1 MSTPCALE
9 LRKVTKTFAGHTAVN
24 AVSLDISV
32 GESVVILGP
41 SGCGKTTILRLIAG
55 LETPDAG
62 EVWLFGQRASAQDR
76 NLLPTH
82 QRGIGFVF
90 QDLALWPHMTLHQH
104 LDFVTRSAG
113 FSKQERSTRATEI
126 LALVRLGDKGDRYPH
141 ELSGGEQQR
150 TALARALVG
159 RPRLLLLDEPF
170 SSLDP
175 DLRSMMREELRTL
188 HRALQLTTIY
198 VSHDPEDAAA
208 LATRTVAVRAGRVE
222 GITVTA
228 GATPPGR
235 LVDFSGTP
243 PA

>member
-1 MSTPCALE
+1 MSTGYALE
-9 LRKVTKTFAGHTAVN
+9 LRKVTKTFAAHTAVST
-24 AVSLDISV
+24 VSLDISA

-55 LETPDAG
+55 LETTDAG
-62 EVWLFGQRASAQDR
+62 EVWLFGQRASVQDR
-76 NLLPTH
+76 NLLPIH

-90 QDLALWPHMTLHQH
+90 QDLALWPHMTLHEH

-113 FSKQERSTRATEI
+113 LSKQERRTRATEI
-126 LALVRLGDKGDRYPH
+126 LTLVRLGDKSDRYPH

-150 TALARALVG
+150 AALARALVG

-175 DLRSMMREELRTL
+175 DLRSIMREELRTL

-198 VSHDPEDAAA
+198 VSHDREDAAA

-222 GITVTA
+222 AITMTA

-235 LVDFSGTP
+235 LVDLTTKP